1 MNCFID
7 TQVAESII
15 EEFSDES
22 TFEQLLELEFG
33 IIEGQLSKLQEDG
46 FVSMDIICKE
56 FKDDVE
62 SFKEYLKSLNKTYG
76 SAGEGLRVYYSPVVI
91 NRLVG
96 LLYYFN
102 IAVQHMHVIPKLSVI
117 QAMQASAWGRLYQDS
132 IKKNETDMGQDDVKI
147 PQFKGHSNW
156 IEFKQKLILK
166 ISLIKSVT
174 GFTLD

>member
-15 EEFSDES
+15 EELSDES
-22 TFEQLLELEFG
+22 TLEQLLELEFG

-46 FVSMDIICKE
+46 FVFMDIICKE
-56 FKDDVE
+56 FKNDVE
-62 SFKEYLKSLNKTYG
+62 SFKEYLKSLNKTYD

-102 IAVQHMHVIPKLSVI
+102 IAVQHMHVIPTNKNRCVAI
-117 QAMQASAWGRLYQDS
+117 ASSRPTFS
-132 IKKNETDMGQDDVKI
+132 
-147 PQFKGHSNW
+147 
-156 IEFKQKLILK
+156 
-166 ISLIKSVT
+166 
-174 GFTLD
+174 